1 MLDQKNKARGSKSF
15 SNKSSINI
23 DAGHVTEFLGY
34 NTNNQKTKVID
45 IYHNDKKD

>member
-23 DAGHVTEFLGY
+23 DAVMLQNFLVTI
-34 NTNNQKTKVID
+34 QI
-45 IYHNDKKD
+45 IKKLK